1 MSLCSASFFN
11 LAWISSWIRKWTV
24 PNFVGL
30 GLTPRDFLV
39 AGEMKVG
46 SVMFSVSMLFSCCV
60 TLLVYHRTRIV
71 DKNIERVLC
80 SVFLG

>member
-1 MSLCSASFFN
+1 
-11 LAWISSWIRKWTV
+11 
-24 PNFVGL
+24 
-30 GLTPRDFLV
+30 
-39 AGEMKVG
+39 
-46 SVMFSVSMLFSCCV
+46 MFSVSMLFSCCV